1 MATASGGM
9 KSALFKAV
17 PRGWVFRSPNPWV
30 FGDTPHYLVN
40 DAQKA
45 QIEAIVVPRRPAV
58 VGALLIGA
66 LLAWAIAVATF
77 MWAFTGPGD
86 PTPGDIGLM
95 IILIIIPLLALLP
108 AAGFVQRRRLR
119 PVLAAA
125 RLTHERISYAEVR
138 QNVRAGT
145 PLKQS
150 LNALVASLFAFFAA
164 AFAVLL
170 HLVTRHFVFDAYVAL
185 WGFVSIQFGF
195 ASLTWYREVLR
206 KAATVESDR
215 GTGLGPIKWVGLS
228 VLLISALTS
237 LYLAA
242 GRSDA
247 WSALAVGRS
256 PGAGTVT
263 VSVVGRATEEIA
275 RQRALEAC
283 RTAKNGSDAAR
294 AACAIVATFHQEC
307 FAFAG
312 AEWAIAADEQ
322 SAREAAAAKCNGDK
336 CRVASGCGTRRW
348 WSTSPFMIYSG
359 FDLVGGV
366 SEGAVHVSKPAAP
379 GMLVAVMETLILG

>member
-17 PRGWVFRSPNPWV
+17 PGGWVFRSPTPWV

-45 QIEAIVVPRRPAV
+45 QIEAILVPRRPAV
-58 VGALLIGA
+58 VGALLIGG

-77 MWAFTGPGD
+77 MWAFTGPRD
-86 PTPGDIGLM
+86 PTPGDTGPM
-95 IILIIIPLLALLP
+95 IVLIIIPLLALLP

-119 PVLAAA
+119 PVLAGAP
-125 RLTHERISYAEVR
+125 LTHERISYAEVR
-138 QNVRAGT
+138 QNVRDGM
-145 PLKQS
+145 PLRQS
-150 LNALVASLFAFFAA
+150 LNVLVASLFAFFAA

-170 HLVTRHFVFDAYVAL
+170 HLVTKHFVFDAYVAL

-195 ASLTWYREVLR
+195 ASFTWYRAVLR
-206 KAATVESDR
+206 KTATAESAR

-228 VLLISALTS
+228 VLLICALTS

-247 WSALAVGRS
+247 WGALAVGRA
-256 PGAGTVT
+256 PGAGAVT
-263 VSVVGRATEEIA
+263 VSVVGKNTETIA
-275 RQRALEAC
+275 REAALQAC
-283 RTAKNGSDAAR
+283 RSAKKGNDAAR
-294 AACAIVATFHQEC
+294 SACADVATFHLKC

-322 SAREAAAAKCNGDK
+322 SARKAAAAKCSG
-336 CRVASGCGTRRW
+336 VACTVVSGCGTRRW
-348 WSTSPFMIYSG
+348 WSAS
-359 FDLVGGV
+359 L
-366 SEGAVHVSKPAAP
+366 
-379 GMLVAVMETLILG
+379 